1 MSSIIL
7 RFPFNVLQFF
17 LSRGFYDSGSRDRFL
32 YNSDKEKNQKNHWN
46 TGLDSMH
53 YTWLNRNKT
62 KSKVSLIVFLLRVK
76 IETFPEDLCEDEG
89 ICDSRLLQ
97 QVEVTAR
104 PSDGQTASLSAKKEI

>member
-7 RFPFNVLQFF
+7 W
-17 LSRGFYDSGSRDRFL
+17 FL
-32 YNSDKEKNQKNHWN
+32 YNTNTEKNQKNRWN

-76 IETFPEDLCEDEG
+76 IETFPEDLCEEEG

-97 QVEVTAR
+97 QVEGPAP
-104 PSDGQTASLSAKKEI
+104 PSGGQTASLSETEGI